1 MRAIWVL
8 AAGAVIALTTPAT
21 GEAFEPAFNPSK
33 LKLKATTQANEV
45 LVLGSPHLSGW
56 PEGLKTSALAPMLDR
71 LAAWKPQSIA
81 VEAVSGA
88 DCDMMRRYP
97 ARYSD
102 SVDSYCWDPEIA
114 RKATGLDV
122 AAATA
127 EVERLLSSWPETPVP
142 AQRRRLAA
150 TFLAGGE
157 QASALV
163 QWLRLSPEERTTG
176 DGLDQA
182 LVERLEKLRA
192 RQNENYLIAAPL
204 AARLGLERVYSIDD
218 HTSDRKIVDEKAF
231 AAAMTAA
238 WDNPVAA
245 MRRAKDQELGKGA
258 TTGSAILAAYRYYN
272 GPEQAKLAY
281 ESDFGAALK
290 DRSPE
295 RIGRRYVGYWET
307 RNLRMAA
314 NVRDVLAEKPGQRM
328 LVIVGASHK
337 GYLDAYLQLMHDV
350 QLADALRVL

>member
-1 MRAIWVL
+1 MKAICTL
-8 AAGAVIALTTPAT
+8 AAGALIALSTPAISQ
-21 GEAFEPAFNPSK
+21 AFEPAFDPSK
-33 LKLKATTQANEV
+33 LKLDAKAQANEV

-56 PEGLKTSALAPMLDR
+56 PEGLKADALSPLLDR
-71 LAAWKPQSIA
+71 LAAWKPRSIA
-81 VEAVSGA
+81 VEALSGA
-88 DCDMMRRYP
+88 DCDTMRRYP

-102 SVDSYCWDPEIA
+102 SVESYCWDPEIA
-114 RKATGLDV
+114 RNATGLDV

-127 EVERLLSSWPETPVP
+127 EAERLLSSWPASPAP

-163 QWLRLSPEERTTG
+163 QWLRLTPAERTTG

-182 LVERLEKLRA
+182 LVERLETLRA

-231 AAAMTAA
+231 EAAMTAA
-238 WDNPVAA
+238 WNNPVAS
-245 MRRAKDQELGKGA
+245 MRRAKDQEYGKGA
-258 TTGSAILAAYRYYN
+258 TTGAAVLAAYRYYN

-295 RIGRRYVGYWET
+295 RVGRRYVGYWET

-314 NVRDVLAEKPGQRM
+314 NVRDVLAERPGQRM

-337 GYLDAYLQLMHDV
+337 GYLESYLQLMHDV
-350 QLADALRVL
+350 RLTDAMQVL